1 MLYYNIT
8 RFFRG
13 RCRLY
18 GVFAPAGSPVLIPRR
33 IRLPTRRHVVSL
45 TAAAVG
51 AVAAAGLVPG
61 RGQNKT
67 QDRPRAVA
75 AFSILGDFVKNVGGE
90 RVELATL
97 VGPNGDVHVYAPTP
111 GDVKTIAAANIVFV
125 NGLGLEGWIDR
136 LIAASAARAPVVVA
150 SQGIRP
156 LSGTRSQDH
165 AVSDPHAWQSVA
177 NVKLYVGNIR
187 DGLIAVNAPG
197 KKIFET
203 NATAYLARLDALDAE
218 IKAAIAA
225 IPPAR
230 RKVITA
236 HSAFG
241 YFGDAYGIEFVAA
254 EGLSTDA
261 EPSARAVARL
271 IDQIRREKIPAAFME
286 NITDPRLLQ
295 RIAAETGVRIGSELY
310 SDALSPPDGPAATYI
325 EMMRSNVREL
335 TSALV
340 S

>member
-1 MLYYNIT
+1 
-8 RFFRG
+8 
-13 RCRLY
+13 
-18 GVFAPAGSPVLIPRR
+18 
-33 IRLPTRRHVVSL
+33 LPTRRHVVSL
-45 TAAAVG
+45 TAAAA
-51 AVAAAGLVPG
+51 AVAAGLVPA
-61 RGQNKT
+61 RGQSKT

-75 AFSILGDFVKNVGGE
+75 TFSILGDLVRNVGGE

-111 GDVKTIAAANIVFV
+111 GDVKRIAAANIVFV

-136 LIAASAARAPVVVA
+136 LIAASATRAPVVVA
-150 SQGIRP
+150 SRGIRP
-156 LSGTRSQDH
+156 LSGTRSQDQ
-165 AVSDPHAWQSVA
+165 AMSDPHAWQSVA
-177 NVKLYVGNIR
+177 NAKLYVGNIR
-187 DGLIAVNAPG
+187 DGLIAIDAAG
-197 KKIFET
+197 KEIFEA
-203 NATAYLARLDALDAE
+203 NATTYLAKLDALDGE

-241 YFGDAYGIEFVAA
+241 YFGDAYGIEFVAT

-261 EPSARAVARL
+261 EPSARAVTRL

-295 RIAAETGVRIGSELY
+295 RIAAETGARIGGELY

>member
-1 MLYYNIT
+1 
-8 RFFRG
+8 
-13 RCRLY
+13 
-18 GVFAPAGSPVLIPRR
+18 
-33 IRLPTRRHVVSL
+33 LPTRRHVISL
-45 TAAAVG
+45 TAGAA
-51 AVAAAGLVPG
+51 AVAAAAGFVPG

-75 AFSILGDFVKNVGGE
+75 TFSILGDFVRNVGGE

-136 LIAASAARAPVVVA
+136 LIAASATRAPVVVA
-150 SQGIRP
+150 SRGIRP
-156 LSGTRSQDH
+156 RSGMRSQDH
-165 AVSDPHAWQSVA
+165 AASDPHAWQSVVNA
-177 NVKLYVGNIR
+177 KLYVGNIR
-187 DGLIAVNAPG
+187 DGLIAVDAAEQ
-197 KKIFET
+197 KIFEA
-203 NATAYLARLDALDAE
+203 NAIAYLARLDALDGE
-218 IKAAIAA
+218 IKAAIET

-241 YFGDAYGIEFVAA
+241 YFGDAYGIEFIAP
-254 EGLSTDA
+254 EGLSTEA
-261 EPSARAVARL
+261 EPSARAVTRI
-271 IDQIRREKIPAAFME
+271 IDQIRREKISAVFME
-286 NITDPRLLQ
+286 NVTDSRLEE
-295 RIAAETGVRIGSELY
+295 RIAEETGAKIGGTLY

-335 TSALV
+335 TSALT

>member
-1 MLYYNIT
+1 
-8 RFFRG
+8 
-13 RCRLY
+13 
-18 GVFAPAGSPVLIPRR
+18 
-33 IRLPTRRHVVSL
+33 L
-45 TAAAVG
+45 TAAAA

-75 AFSILGDFVKNVGGE
+75 TFSILGDLVRNVGGE

-111 GDVKTIAAANIVFV
+111 GDVKRIAAANIVFL

-136 LIAASAARAPVVVA
+136 LIAASATRAPVVVA
-150 SQGIRP
+150 SRGIGPR
-156 LSGTRSQDH
+156 SGARSQDQ

-177 NVKLYVGNIR
+177 NGKLYVGNIR
-187 DGLIAVNAPG
+187 DALIAVDAAG
-197 KKIFET
+197 KPIFEA
-203 NATAYLARLDALDAE
+203 NATTYLAKLDALDGE

-236 HSAFG
+236 HSAFD
-241 YFGDAYGIEFVAA
+241 YFGDAYGVAFIA
-254 EGLSTDA
+254 PEGLSTEA
-261 EPSARAVARL
+261 EPSARDVAKL
-271 IDQIRREKIPAAFME
+271 IEQIRRENVPALFLE
-286 NITDPRLLQ
+286 NVADSRLLE
-295 RIAAETGVRIGSELY
+295 RIAAETGVRIGGKLY

-325 EMMRSNVREL
+325 AMMRSNVREL
-335 TSALV
+335 TRALTC
-340 S
+340 

>member
-1 MLYYNIT
+1 
-8 RFFRG
+8 
-13 RCRLY
+13 
-18 GVFAPAGSPVLIPRR
+18 
-33 IRLPTRRHVVSL
+33 LPTRRHVVSL
-45 TAAAVG
+45 TAAAA

-75 AFSILGDFVKNVGGE
+75 TFSILGDLVRNVGGE

-111 GDVKTIAAANIVFV
+111 GDVKRIAAANIVFV

-136 LIAASAARAPVVVA
+136 LIAASATRAPVVVA
-150 SQGIRP
+150 SRGIGPR
-156 LSGTRSQDH
+156 SGARSQDQ

-177 NVKLYVGNIR
+177 NGKLYVGNIR
-187 DGLIAVNAPG
+187 DALIAVDAAG
-197 KKIFET
+197 KAIFEA
-203 NATAYLARLDALDAE
+203 NATTYLAKLDALDGE

-236 HSAFG
+236 HSAFD
-241 YFGDAYGIEFVAA
+241 YFGDAYGVAFIA
-254 EGLSTDA
+254 PEGLSTEA

>member
-1 MLYYNIT
+1 L
-8 RFFRG
+8 
-13 RCRLY
+13 
-18 GVFAPAGSPVLIPRR
+18 
-33 IRLPTRRHVVSL
+33 
-45 TAAAVG
+45 AAA

-75 AFSILGDFVKNVGGE
+75 TFSILGDLVRNVGGE

-111 GDVKTIAAANIVFV
+111 GDVKRIAAANIVFV

-136 LIAASAARAPVVVA
+136 LIAASATRAPVVVA
-150 SQGIRP
+150 SRGIGPR
-156 LSGTRSQDH
+156 GGARSQDQ

-177 NVKLYVGNIR
+177 NGKLYVGNIR
-187 DGLIAVNAPG
+187 DALIAVDAAG
-197 KKIFET
+197 KAIFEA
-203 NATAYLARLDALDAE
+203 NATTYLAKLDALDGE

-236 HSAFG
+236 HSAFD
-241 YFGDAYGIEFVAA
+241 YFGDAYGVAFIA
-254 EGLSTDA
+254 PEGLSTEA
-261 EPSARAVARL
+261 EPSARDVAKL
-271 IDQIRREKIPAAFME
+271 IEQIRRENVPALFLE
-286 NITDPRLLQ
+286 NVADSRLLE
-295 RIAAETGVRIGSELY
+295 RIAAETGVRIGGKLY

-325 EMMRSNVREL
+325 AMMRSNVREL
-335 TSALV
+335 TSALTC
-340 S
+340 